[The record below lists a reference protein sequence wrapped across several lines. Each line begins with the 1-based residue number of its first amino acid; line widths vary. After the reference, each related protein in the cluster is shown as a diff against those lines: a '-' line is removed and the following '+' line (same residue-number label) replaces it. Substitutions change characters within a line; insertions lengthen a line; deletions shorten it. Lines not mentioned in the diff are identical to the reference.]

1 MKNRVCYTQKA
12 LIDHIGSL
20 WQTEEFKNAH
30 KDPESEIY
38 KCIKEVA
45 VAGPIWFYDMS
56 DPIERTQFS
65 SWWRHIQRRTYDIP
79 AVTDLYY
86 YHELTHIRHHRN
98 TNYKYDSLTPDEW
111 EGYTFDEEIRA
122 SLESEVFV
130 YWYFPTLRAKTF
142 PFEIWA
148 DRLKVPTKEDLENF
162 KYDARVERVR
172 IFREPN
178 FDDPIEMSIHK
189 YNAQNLIWCNYWKG
203 VYARINEE
211 LRSLRLHSEYLF
223 GDPIPPRAIEKFE
236 KFIEENTTDGVVF
249 RKETRLFHEYTK
261 GTIITAFK
269 G

>member
-1 MKNRVCYTQKA
+1 MKNVRRYIRTDLVN
-12 LIDHIGSL
+12 HIGSL
-20 WQTEEFKNAH
+20 WQTDEFRNAH
-30 KDPESEIY
+30 NDPNSPIR
-38 KCIKEVA
+38 KCVDA
-45 VAGPIWFYDMS
+45 VANKGPLWFYDMS

-65 SWWRHIQRRTYDIP
+65 SWWRHVQTRHYDIP

-86 YHELTHIRHHRN
+86 YHELTHIANHRN
-98 TNYKYDSLTPDEW
+98 SNYKCELLSEDEW
-111 EGYTFDEEIRA
+111 DGSVYEEEMIA

-148 DRLKVPTKEDLENF
+148 DRFQAPTEKLESA
-162 KYDARVERVR
+162 KWDIREARVK

-189 YNAQNLIWCNYWKG
+189 YNNQNMIWCNYWRG
-203 VYARINEE
+203 VSREINDKLRWIE
-211 LRSLRLHSEYLF
+211 LHCDGLWVDTINPKALEQ
-223 GDPIPPRAIEKFE
+223 FE
-236 KFIEENTTDGVVF
+236 QFIAENTTEGVVF
-249 RKETRLFHEYTK
+249 RKQTRLFHEYTK